1 MTSVPELDPVAR
13 HLVELALTEDVGA
26 GDFTTEW
33 TVPAETHAVA
43 HIVAKQPLVV
53 SGTQVARAAFQ
64 AVEPATACEVKARD
78 GQHVE
83 MGEVV
88 LVVEGPARGLLT
100 GERTALNFLG
110 RLSGIATLTRSFV
123 TAVNGT
129 GARILDTR
137 KTTPGMRTLEKRAV
151 LDGGGLNHRQ
161 GLYDMVMV
169 KDNHIEAAGGLEAA
183 VARVKHANQAGLP
196 VEVEVTSVA
205 ELLRLLPLGVD
216 RVLLDNMSVETL
228 RECVR
233 RVVAHQGPRVETEAS
248 GNVNLATVRA
258 IAETGVDFI
267 SVGALTH
274 SAAVADLSMRVVG

>member
-1 MTSVPELDPVAR
+1 MTSMPELSAAAR
-13 HLVELALTEDVGA
+13 HLVELALAEDVGA

-33 TVPAETHAVA
+33 TVPADTRAVA

-53 SGTQVARAAFQ
+53 SGTAVARAAFTAVDRDIGCEARAGDGQ
-64 AVEPATACEVKARD
+64 AVDVGD
-78 GQHVE
+78 
-83 MGEVV
+83 VV
-88 LVVEGPARGLLT
+88 LALEGPARGLLT

-123 TAVNGT
+123 NAVEGT
-129 GARILDTR
+129 EARILDTR
-137 KTTPGMRTLEKRAV
+137 KTTPGMRGLEKQAV
-151 LDGGGLNHRQ
+151 IDGGGLNHRR

-205 ELLRLLPLGVD
+205 ELIRLLPLGVD
-216 RVLLDNMSVETL
+216 RVLLDNMAVETL

-233 RVVAHQGPRVETEAS
+233 RVASHPGARVETEAS

-258 IAETGVDFI
+258 IAETGVDYV